1 MNIGITVYPTYGGS
15 GIVGSELG
23 KELAARGH
31 TVHFISSSLPTR
43 LTELNERVRFH
54 EVEMMSY
61 PLFEHQPYTLA
72 LATKMATVAET
83 ENLDLLHVHYAIPH
97 SISAILARES
107 LKPNRYLPV
116 ITTLHGTDITLVGAD
131 RSYLPITRYGIVQS
145 DGVTA
150 ISHYL
155 KHATNE
161 IFQFEDIAV
170 IPNFVCQHDYTRNP
184 DSNLRRSLAPKGE
197 LLLVHVSNFRPVKR
211 PVDCVE
217 IFARVLKQGINARL
231 VMVGDGSERTN
242 VEHRARCLDVFDQC
256 SFVGKQPKI
265 VDYLSLADVLLL
277 PSEQE
282 SFGLAALEA
291 MACEVPV
298 IASRVGGI
306 PEVVTDGET
315 GFLSEVG
322 DVEKMANDA
331 ARLLADEDLR
341 HEMGKRARES
351 AVSRYRTDIVIP
363 QYIEF
368 YDHVLKKRAAEI
380 SEMRRQASGVG

>member
-31 TVHFISSSLPTR
+31 TVHFIASSLPTR

-72 LATKMATVAET
+72 LATKMATVAES

-107 LKPNRYLPV
+107 LKPNRRLPV

-131 RSYLPITRYGIVQS
+131 RSYLPVTRYGIAQS

-150 ISHYL
+150 ISEYL
-155 KHATNE
+155 ARATAE
-161 IFQFEDIAV
+161 TFGFDQVTV
-170 IPNFVCQHDYTRNP
+170 IPNFVCGTEYRRQFVP
-184 DSNLRRSLAPKGE
+184 ELRRELSPEGE
-197 LLLVHVSNFRPVKR
+197 PLLVHVSNFRPVKR

-217 IFARVLKQGINARL
+217 VLAGVLRRGGKARL
-231 VMVGDGSERTN
+231 VMVGDGSERGRA
-242 VEHRARCLDVFDQC
+242 EHRARCLGIERHC
-256 SFVGKQPKI
+256 TFVGKQPRI
-265 VDYLSLADVLLL
+265 VDYLSASDVLLL

-298 IASRVGGI
+298 VASRVGGV
-306 PEVVTDGET
+306 PEVVDDGVT
-315 GFLSEVG
+315 GYLSAVG
-322 DVEKMANDA
+322 DVEKMSEDA
-331 ARLLADEDLR
+331 ARLLSDEGAR
-341 HEMGKRARES
+341 REMGRRARES
-351 AVSRYRTDIVIP
+351 ALARYSTEQIIP
-363 QYIEF
+363 QYLEF
-368 YDHVLKKRAAEI
+368 YERVLKGPEA
-380 SEMRRQASGVG
+380 G

>member
-31 TVHFISSSLPTR
+31 TVHFISSALPTR
-43 LTELNERVRFH
+43 LIELNERVRFH

-72 LATKMATVAET
+72 LATKMAKVAET

-107 LKPNRYLPV
+107 LKPNRRLPV

-155 KHATNE
+155 KAATKE
-161 IFQFEDIAV
+161 IFQFDDITV
-170 IPNFVCQHDYTRNP
+170 IPNFVCASDYSRHP
-184 DSNLRRSLAPKGE
+184 VEGLRKSLAPNGE
-197 LLLVHVSNFRPVKR
+197 SLLVHVSNFRPVKR

-217 IFARVLKQGINARL
+217 IFARVLKKITNVRL
-231 VMVGDGSERTN
+231 VMVGDGSERMN
-242 VEHRARCLDVFDQC
+242 VEHRARCLNIYEKC
-256 SFVGKQPKI
+256 SFVGRQPNI
-265 VDYLSLADVLLL
+265 VDYLSASDVLLL

-298 IASRVGGI
+298 VASRVGGV
-306 PEVVTDGET
+306 PEVVDDGQT

-322 DVEKMANDA
+322 DIEKMAEDA
-331 ARLLADEDLR
+331 ARLLADADFR
-341 HEMGKRARES
+341 QNMGRRARES
-351 AVSRYRTDIVIP
+351 ALERYRSDIVIP
-363 QYIEF
+363 QYIQF
-368 YDHVLKKRAAEI
+368 YESVRAKVA
-380 SEMRRQASGVG
+380 